1 MPMKK
6 TDSLARFILC
16 EFTENQVNIGMLNF
30 IKKC

>member
-1 MPMKK
+1 MKK

-16 EFTENQVNIGMLNF
+16 EFTENQANKTMLKF